1 MFPLKCPFFGHGFPP
16 AMALDAAVGVRL
28 EGVQVVSQGASEEH
42 RLLEDGFMDPPAK
55 FRRKSGKSLV
65 NLMKMLGTNYYSIFL
80 GGLLCAS
87 TRLSCG
93 WQTVCSPLASH
104 LAI

>member
-1 MFPLKCPFFGHGFPP
+1 MDFPRA

-42 RLLEDGFMDPPAK
+42 RLLEDGFMDPLRK
-55 FRRKSGKSLV
+55 FRRKSGNVGDIL
-65 NLMKMLGTNYYSIFL
+65 LFYLL
-80 GGLLCAS
+80 GGLLCAT

>member
-1 MFPLKCPFFGHGFPP
+1 MDFPRA

-42 RLLEDGFMDPPAK
+42 RLLEDGFMDPLRK

-65 NLMKMLGTNYYSIFL
+65 NLMEMLGTYCYSIFW
-80 GGLLCAS
+80 GGYYVLLP
-87 TRLSCG
+87 G
-93 WQTVCSPLASH
+93 SH
-104 LAI
+104 VVGKPFVAPWPPI